1 MDIRNLHDT
10 LIAVSREEIE
20 RATDDELIAIECE
33 LWNKLA
39 AVESHLKARRPGYV
53 SVLDEV
59 K

>member
-1 MDIRNLHDT
+1 MDILKLHEA
-10 LIAVSREEIE
+10 LSAVRREEIE
-20 RATDDELIAIECE
+20 AATDEQLMAIECE

-53 SVLDEV
+53 SVLDEG